1 MTQWLRVLWPVGYA
15 GKFAHLLFF
24 CHKSGM
30 VMPKAGNLRQF
41 VQGTWLEINGCTI
54 ADRTMLWLYQD
65 SAMNVLC
72 MIVLMVVLGCALVS
86 RSSQTDPSQRREISL
101 PPPSFL
107 SFTISSNLDE
117 LHFGQIIPWVRWWL
131 ATGLPL
137 LYFDLRILVFASGI
151 FCYSQSF
158 RQKCQEL
165 DISRSGKCMRWRCLF
180 VRRSEMRRKDGVCLS
195 DVQGCVTST
204 RSRDMWGTMR
214 YCDVLWGIMRSS
226 QVLWGIRRYYEVRTT
241 RVCHLPA

>member
-15 GKFAHLLFF
+15 GKFAHLFFF

-30 VMPKAGNLRQF
+30 VMPQAGNLRQF

-180 VRRSEMRRKDGVCLS
+180 VRRSGMRRKDGEGSACLTYKGVS
-195 DVQGCVTST
+195 PPHFAGT
-204 RSRDMWGTMR
+204 RGELWGTVM
-214 YCDVLWGIMRSS
+214 YCEALWGTLST
-226 QVLWGIRRYYEVRTT
+226 LRYYEVLWGTYYKG
-241 RVCHLPA
+241 V

>member
-1 MTQWLRVLWPVGYA
+1 MLVN
-15 GKFAHLLFF
+15 LLTSFYFF
-24 CHKSGM
+24 HKSGM
-30 VMPKAGNLRQF
+30 VMPQAGNLRQF
-41 VQGTWLEINGCTI
+41 VRGTWLEINGCTI
-54 ADRTMLWLYQD
+54 ADRTMQWLYQEFKIQPWICC
-65 SAMNVLC
+65 AWLFLWLC
-72 MIVLMVVLGCALVS
+72 MVVVMVVLGCALVS

-117 LHFGQIIPWVRWWL
+117 LHFRQIIPWMRWWL

-137 LYFDLRILVFASGI
+137 LYFDLMILVFASAI
-151 FCYSQSF
+151 FCYSQSL
-158 RQKCQEL
+158 RQKCLEL

-180 VRRSEMRRKDGVCLS
+180 VRRSEMRRKDGECLS

-214 YCDVLWGIMRSS
+214 YCDVLWGIMRYS
-226 QVLWGIRRYYEVRTT
+226 QVLWGIMRYYEVRTT
-241 RVCHLPA
+241 RVCHLPT

>member
-1 MTQWLRVLWPVGYA
+1 MTQLLRVLWPVGYA

-30 VMPKAGNLRQF
+30 VMPQAGNLRQF
-41 VQGTWLEINGCTI
+41 VRGTWLKINGCTI

-72 MIVLMVVLGCALVS
+72 MIVLMVVHGCFFMVVLGCALVS

-107 SFTISSNLDE
+107 SFTISNLDE
-117 LHFGQIIPWVRWWL
+117 LHFGQIVPWTRWWL

-137 LYFDLRILVFASGI
+137 LYFDLMILVFASAI
-151 FCYSQSF
+151 FCYSQSL
-158 RQKCQEL
+158 RQKCLEL

-180 VRRSEMRRKDGVCLS
+180 VRRSGMWRKDGECLS

-214 YCDVLWGIMRSS
+214 YCDVLWGIMR
-226 QVLWGIRRYYEVRTT
+226 YYEVRTT
-241 RVCHLPA
+241 RVCHLPT

>member
-1 MTQWLRVLWPVGYA
+1 
-15 GKFAHLLFF
+15 
-24 CHKSGM
+24 
-30 VMPKAGNLRQF
+30 
-41 VQGTWLEINGCTI
+41 
-54 ADRTMLWLYQD
+54 
-65 SAMNVLC
+65 
-72 MIVLMVVLGCALVS
+72 MVVLGCALVS

-117 LHFGQIIPWVRWWL
+117 LHFRQIIPWMRWWL

-137 LYFDLRILVFASGI
+137 LYFDLMILVFASAI
-151 FCYSQSF
+151 FSYSQSL
-158 RQKCQEL
+158 RQKCLEL

-180 VRRSEMRRKDGVCLS
+180 VRRSEMRRKDGECLS

-226 QVLWGIRRYYEVRTT
+226 QVLWGVMRYYEVRTT
-241 RVCHLPA
+241 RVCHLPT